1 MSPHEAAIPVEIRL
15 EELISGEG
23 SEIFWIPKPTTDEQF
38 AASGALSQ
46 AVRAYE
52 KAFGTESTLRQLALL
67 LETTQ
72 TISVKNAAMRRIR
85 EARADINAEAAALR
99 QVGEEAAARDL
110 EALPT
115 PEYPELADDMR
126 ELGYDS

>member
-1 MSPHEAAIPVEIRL
+1 MSAHEAAIPMDIRL
-15 EELISGEG
+15 EELISGDG
-23 SEIFWIPKPTTDEQF
+23 SDLFWIPKPVTDEQF

-67 LETTQ
+67 LETTR

-85 EARADINAEAAALR
+85 EARADINAEAAR
-99 QVGEEAAARDL
+99 ARAEGDEVNARRL
-110 EALPT
+110 EGLPT

-126 ELGYDS
+126 ELGYAS